1 MAGAQNDDELAAMFE
16 KPFKIAAQN
25 IAAAIYDL
33 NVSTIESVV
42 YDAYIPQF
50 YNRTGEFAEAWKAEA
65 ESEPYKA
72 TAKVEFDPTKLTPG
86 SNDINSSNYG
96 QHVSAQSGQIVRDG
110 LADIIYQGLAGPTFG
125 WPHGGYSGRYH
136 QARNAY
142 KELVKILGKQKI
154 NNIVRDGLRAAGFSV
169 KSHGGISMYED

>member
-1 MAGAQNDDELAAMFE
+1 MAGAQNDDELATMFE
-16 KPFKIAAQN
+16 KPFKVAAQN

-33 NVSTIESVV
+33 NQSTIEQVV
-42 YDAYIPQF
+42 YDTYIPQF
-50 YNRTGEFAEAWKAEA
+50 YNRTGEFAEVWRTSV

-72 TAKVEFDPTKLTPG
+72 TAKLEFDPTKLTPG
-86 SNDINSSNYG
+86 SNDINLSNYG

-142 KELVKILGKQKI
+142 KELIKIIGKQKI

>member
-1 MAGAQNDDELAAMFE
+1 MTGAQNDDELAAMFE

-25 IAAAIYDL
+25 IANALYEL
-33 NVSTIESVV
+33 NASTIETVV

-96 QHVSAQSGQIVRDG
+96 QHVSAQSGRIVKDR
-110 LADIIYQGLAGPTFG
+110 LVDIIYQGLAGPTFG
-125 WPHGGYSGRYH
+125 WPNGGYGGRYH

-142 KELVKILGKQKI
+142 KRLIQLLGRQKI